1 MTKKAKRSSSCGSV
15 TTYYDLPILPAQTKL
30 NIALVTD
37 LHGCSY
43 EHLVECLRTEA
54 PDLILIA
61 GDLME
66 DVELTDEWASG
77 YAFLRTCAA
86 IAPTYYSLG
95 NHETIGS
102 TRKDA
107 NYASDMINEARM
119 RIGKTGVT
127 LLHNES
133 VLWNGIRICGLTS
146 GLTKTENHPDIAV
159 LAGFAS
165 LREFRILLCH
175 HPEYYAPYIRPT
187 GIELTVCGHA
197 HGGQWRFFGR
207 GLYAPGQGIF
217 PKYTAGVIDNRC
229 VISRGLGDHTRI
241 PRFCNPREL
250 VIIRCTNKTETKSSI

>member
-1 MTKKAKRSSSCGSV
+1 MTKKAKCRPPRGPV
-15 TTYYDLPILPAQTKL
+15 ITYYDLPILPDKTQL

-37 LHGCSY
+37 LHGCPY
-43 EHLVECLRTEA
+43 ENLVERLRAES

-66 DVELTDEWASG
+66 DSELADEWASG

-95 NHETIGS
+95 NHETLGS

-107 NYASDMINEARM
+107 KYALDMIDEIRP
-119 RIGKTGVT
+119 RITKTGVA

-133 VLWNGIRICGLTS
+133 ALWNGIRICGLTS
-146 GLTKTENHPDIAV
+146 GLTKTENYPNEAV
-159 LAGFAS
+159 LAAFAAAE
-165 LREFRILLCH
+165 EFRILLCH
-175 HPEYYAPYIRPT
+175 HPEYYAPYIRST
-187 GIELTVCGHA
+187 NIELTVCGHA

-217 PKYTAGVIDNRC
+217 PKYTSGVIDGRC

-250 VIIRCTNKTETKSSI
+250 VIIRCTNKTETKSSV